1 MEVGGGAGVKSWAV
15 IRNITARPTD
25 DTEEMRKEMLE
36 KVTQQLSVEKGDT
49 IPCVSERSR

>member
-25 DTEEMRKEMLE
+25 DTEEMRKEMLQ